1 MKTILIKKST
11 IVTHL
16 PTKKRRQ
23 IIESLDSLIGNRKNE
38 IEILNKNLI
47 KPLEDALFALEEAKK
62 GRLSVEACM
71 YTNKCVTDFI
81 KKFMTEKRKSVS
93 MHRKS

>member
-16 PTKKRRQ
+16 PAKKRKQ
-23 IIESLDSLIGNRKNE
+23 IIESLDSLIENRKNE

-62 GRLSVEACM
+62 GRLSIEACM
-71 YTNKCVTDFI
+71 YTNKCVTKFI
-81 KKFMTEKRKSVS
+81 KKFMKQRK
-93 MHRKS
+93 